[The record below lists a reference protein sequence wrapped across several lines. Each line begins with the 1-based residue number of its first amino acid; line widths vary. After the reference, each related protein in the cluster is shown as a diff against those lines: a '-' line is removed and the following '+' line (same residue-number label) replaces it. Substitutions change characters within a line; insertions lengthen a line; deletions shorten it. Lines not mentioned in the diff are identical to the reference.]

1 MSAPSA
7 EHGFAEAFAATA
19 AERAGEPAWLEAARK
34 AALARFAELGVPTRR
49 HEEWKY
55 TNAERIAR
63 AGWRPAPAASLDAGA
78 FDALDLA
85 LADAPRLA
93 FVNGRPAPALAR
105 LDGLPAGALAAGAR
119 QLFAQEHA
127 WLAPLLAL
135 PSPLADR
142 AFAALAAALAPE
154 AAVVRVGRD
163 VALDGPL
170 VVAFL
175 AAPGE
180 QALAATRLA
189 VEVEPGARVA
199 LVELHAGPADAEQ
212 QLHLALT
219 ELIVGANAAVDHLR
233 IQLAGAATTHLGHV
247 SARLARDARYTS
259 RTVALGGAL
268 SRLELV
274 ATLDGEGA
282 EAVLDGLYVAGEGQ
296 HHENRTTVDHARPH
310 GTSREL
316 YKGVL
321 CGGSR
326 GIFSGKV
333 IVRKDAQRTSADQK
347 NQNLLLGGG
356 AEADSKP
363 QLEIEAD
370 DVRCSHG
377 STIGQLEEEALFY
390 LRARGLDPGAA
401 RALLVRAF
409 VGEVLEG
416 VREEALRGRLLDRV
430 LAKLT
435 GAGVSAEAAA

>member
-63 AGWRPAPAASLDAGA
+63 AAWRPAPAASLAADAFAALGTGL
-78 FDALDLA
+78 DA
-85 LADAPRLA
+85 APRLV
-93 FVNGRPAPALAR
+93 FVNGRFAPALSR
-105 LDGLPAGALAAGAR
+105 LDGLPAGALAGGAR
-119 QLFAQEHA
+119 ELFAQEPA

-135 PSPLADR
+135 PDALADR
-142 AFAALAAALAPE
+142 AFAALAAAFAPE
-154 AAVVRVGRD
+154 AAVVRIGRD
-163 VALDGPL
+163 VALDAPL

-189 VEVEPGARVA
+189 VEVEPGARLA
-199 LVELHAGPADAEQ
+199 LVELHAGPAGAER
-212 QLHLALT
+212 QLHPTLT
-219 ELIVGANAAVDHLR
+219 EVVVGANASVDHVR
-233 IQLAGAATTHLGHV
+233 VQLAGPGATHLGHV
-247 SARLARDARYTS
+247 CARLDRDARYAS
-259 RTVALGGAL
+259 RTVALGAAL

-296 HHENRTTVDHARPH
+296 HLESRTTVDHARPH

-321 CGGSR
+321 CGRSR
-326 GIFSGKV
+326 GIFGGKV

-347 NQNLLLGGG
+347 NQNLLLGAD
-356 AEADSKP
+356 AEVDSKP

-390 LRARGLDPGAA
+390 LRSRGLDPGAA

-416 VREEALRGRLLDRV
+416 VGEEALRGRLLERA
-430 LAKLT
+430 LAKLA
-435 GAGVSAEAAA
+435 GAGVRAEAAA